1 MVMKANV
8 LFNFPLALLLCCACV
23 KEQPGG
29 GEEGKLYELTGF
41 TAHTDA
47 TDAKSFISVA
57 GGTPKVYWYGTESVT
72 VISSKDGASAVF
84 RKDDGESN
92 QSGRFDGYLSSYSS
106 SYYIGYP
113 SKASWTLDGEN
124 LKFRIPQTT
133 ELSISA
139 SNCLMSMAYL
149 TNDKSDATFYNLFAV
164 LQLTFTGSGQDVRKI
179 EIHDLK
185 GDPLWGEVS
194 IPASILE
201 HPETYNADDWWEH
214 MTITDGSSKLILTR
228 STEKTVSSA
237 TNFFVPVPPGALAHG
252 VRVVVYKYDE
262 DKDKHVPID
271 EFCSANLTME
281 RSVIMR
287 MPTIALGEFSLL
299 DVDGENNETANCYI
313 ADRMASLSLKFCA
326 TKGNGAMVTGI
337 NSVEDLWETQNGS
350 ASFNGG
356 AVGYLIKNVA
366 KDKGCIK
373 FNVLTRPGNAVI
385 AARDSN
391 NDILWSW
398 HIWMPA
404 GTPETVTVG
413 STDWMDR
420 NLGATTASNNDGSM
434 GFLYQWGRKD
444 PFTGPYTN
452 LGFTT
457 ALMKTSPVDAITSVM
472 MYDPD
477 KKHST
482 ATMDWSIKNPT
493 VIVDIEQGGS
503 WDNSYT
509 ANWGGDTKTMYDPC
523 PAGWRVAAVAD
534 FDGLTK
540 KSLADWD
547 ITHHWFNEQ
556 PNFKIGGTG
565 RRYYATGSSSH
576 IVESSQTARY
586 WARDF
591 RGATANQAFEYTGGG
606 SDDAPTAFQQA
617 QTNKYIC
624 MGIRCVKE

>member
-1 MVMKANV
+1 MNKIHF
-8 LFNFPLALLLCCACV
+8 LGLLFPLALLSACGDGAQP
-23 KEQPGG
+23 EQPG
-29 GEEGKLYELTGF
+29 KVYEITGF
-41 TAHTDA
+41 SASTEGEDASKTYLSHQTEGGTARKPVVLWNAADKVTLVSSDGTSADFQVKSGAATTAATFEGYLASSHAPFYAVYPHTFGAALSDGTLRFSLPKTQA
-47 TDAKSFISVA
+47 GAISVNPNTMPA
-57 GGTPKVYWYGTESVT
+57 IACFTDPTAEDIVFKNFCSMLRVCMPSGETLISKIELYDLGGAMLWG
-72 VISSKDGASAVF
+72 DVF
-84 RKDDGESN
+84 LTN
-92 QSGRFDGYLSSYSS
+92 
-106 SYYIGYP
+106 P
-113 SKASWTLDGEN
+113 
-124 LKFRIPQTT
+124 
-133 ELSISA
+133 SA
-139 SNCLMSMAYL
+139 SNPDTWSYTLSGGDNCLVL
-149 TNDKSDATFYNLFAV
+149 NFATP
-164 LQLTFTGSGQDVRKI
+164 RKL
-179 EIHDLK
+179 DNN
-185 GDPLWGEVS
+185 
-194 IPASILE
+194 
-201 HPETYNADDWWEH
+201 YYY
-214 MTITDGSSKLILTR
+214 
-228 STEKTVSSA
+228 
-237 TNFFVPVPPGALAHG
+237 FVVPPGTLSKG
-252 VRVVVYKYDE
+252 IRLIVYDGSGN
-262 DKDKHVPID
+262 PID
-271 EFCSANLTME
+271 EFCAGGDMSAA
-281 RSVIMR
+281 RSHIKP
-287 MPTIALGEFSLL
+287 MPNISIGSYVLM
-299 DVDGENNETANCYI
+299 DVAGTNVGNWANCYI
-313 ADRMASLSLKFCA
+313 ADYSNTTVTYKFCA
-326 TKGNGAMVTGI
+326 MAGNSGALVHAH
-337 NSVEDLWETQNGS
+337 SAELLWETWNDNS
-350 ASFNGG
+350 AVTVNS
-356 AVGYLIKNVA
+356 VVKNVGLSA
-366 KDKGCIK
+366 GCVT
-373 FNVLTRPGNAVI
+373 FQAGGRAGNAGI
-385 AARDSN
+385 AVKNSSN
-391 NDILWSW
+391 NITWSW
-398 HIWMPA
+398 HIWLPA
-404 GTPETVTVG
+404 TTPATVTVG
-413 STDWMDR
+413 STSTDWMDR